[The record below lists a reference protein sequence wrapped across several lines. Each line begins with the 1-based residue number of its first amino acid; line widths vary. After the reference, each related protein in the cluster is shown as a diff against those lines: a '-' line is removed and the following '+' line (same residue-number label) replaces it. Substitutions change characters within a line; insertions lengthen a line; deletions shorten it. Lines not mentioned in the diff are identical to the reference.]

1 MQRKKGGRIF
11 NNKNAIS
18 HDLFFNVFELI
29 LATIVIIAL
38 FKFVNDVAEQTIF
51 AKNYFA
57 RDMSLLVNALYA
69 APGKVTTYTYD
80 EDTSGF
86 IFDFKDNRLT
96 VYEDGDS
103 VDNRNIFYLY
113 AENKNFPFHDATL
126 TPSEGE
132 KIKFSKSYT
141 VNPGGLAIDDLIQIQ
156 FGTAGGFFNA
166 LQDSHYF
173 DGFTDAFLW
182 GLTANAFHESGF
194 RADANGDSRGSGDD
208 GAIQVDNNGYYCSF
222 GYWQLNVCGGEG
234 RGFISYYGINA
245 DDKAGVHREI
255 IEQDNQFQFI
265 AKRMKELFPL
275 DYNGGSKSA
284 GDFGREIAIR
294 FERCTEC
301 GESGEQTRLRGE
313 LAARYSRD
321 SSLILPL
328 PTEPTTGPAA
338 GLVNSLYKNQLPIEN
353 SGIRPPGRVVD
364 RVILHHSGG
373 ANAQTTFNTLRD
385 RRLSAH
391 YIIARDG
398 TIYQLLDEER
408 MAYHA
413 GPVWNPRSIGIEID
427 NTGFADMQYTD
438 NQYDSINRLLR
449 DITARLSSINY
460 DNEHIIAHYQATT
473 EGKWDPSPNFNWAMI
488 NLPNHPTLALI
499 GRPVTCCG

>member
-1 MQRKKGGRIF
+1 MQRKKGGRLF

-29 LATIVIIAL
+29 MATIVIIAL

-194 RADANGDSRGSGDD
+194 RADASGDQRGSGNAR
-208 GAIQVDNNGYYCSF
+208 GIQVGNEYYCSF
-222 GYWQLNVCGGEG
+222 GYWQLNVCAGGG
-234 RGFISYYGINA
+234 IGFISHYNLIPATKAEIYAAITNQ
-245 DDKAGVHREI
+245 DKQFEI
-255 IEQDNQFQFI
+255 PNSFI
-265 AKRMKELFPL
+265 TKCF
-275 DYNGGSKSA
+275 Y
-284 GDFGREIAIR
+284 
-294 FERCTEC
+294 
-301 GESGEQTRLRGE
+301 
-313 LAARYSRD
+313 
-321 SSLILPL
+321 
-328 PTEPTTGPAA
+328 
-338 GLVNSLYKNQLPIEN
+338 
-353 SGIRPPGRVVD
+353 
-364 RVILHHSGG
+364 
-373 ANAQTTFNTLRD
+373 
-385 RRLSAH
+385 
-391 YIIARDG
+391 
-398 TIYQLLDEER
+398 
-408 MAYHA
+408 
-413 GPVWNPRSIGIEID
+413 
-427 NTGFADMQYTD
+427 
-438 NQYDSINRLLR
+438 
-449 DITARLSSINY
+449 
-460 DNEHIIAHYQATT
+460 
-473 EGKWDPSPNFNWAMI
+473 
-488 NLPNHPTLALI
+488 
-499 GRPVTCCG
+499 